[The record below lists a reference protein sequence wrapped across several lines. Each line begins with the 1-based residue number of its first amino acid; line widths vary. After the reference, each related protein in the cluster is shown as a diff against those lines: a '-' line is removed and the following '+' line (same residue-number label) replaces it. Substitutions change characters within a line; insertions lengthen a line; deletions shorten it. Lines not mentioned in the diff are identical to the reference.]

1 MPKRLSRSTL
11 LLALLPAI
19 ASAQLVPGQIRT
31 IDIPPSQ
38 PAPEASPVDPAPA
51 DPPAVDPAQS
61 EVDSGQREADT
72 VSDGLVLDLPT
83 PDEAR
88 AEDTDAPI
96 APGQVDGDAAS
107 RALAAAEAVQLRT
120 ANQAQLEAA
129 RRQLDAI
136 AADKQAERDRL
147 ARYREAQAA
156 HAATMAEYEAQL
168 AADRA
173 ARARWEQDVVA
184 CRRGDRTR
192 CAPPPAPS
200 T

>member
-1 MPKRLSRSTL
+1 MPNRFSGSTL

-31 IDIPPSQ
+31 IDLPPSQ
-38 PAPEASPVDPAPA
+38 PAPEASPVDPAPTVA
-51 DPPAVDPAQS
+51 EPAGAESDI
-61 EVDSGQREADT
+61 

-83 PDEAR
+83 ADEAG
-88 AEDTDAPI
+88 AEDVEAPV
-96 APGQVDGDAAS
+96 AAGAVDGDAAS
-107 RALAAAEAVQLRT
+107 TALAAAEAVQLRT
-120 ANQAQLEAA
+120 ANQTQLDAA

-156 HAATMAEYEAQL
+156 HAVTMAEYEAQL

-192 CAPPPAPS
+192 CAPPPPPA